1 MNKTFAHTIYEI
13 ALIVFFL
20 TLICAPPLVCILFSK
35 KEWSDTEK
43 RVLAASPKAP
53 SDFKT
58 LLQFPKDFEAYYNDH
73 FGFREVLIDRYHR
86 EMRKRFGQTGV
97 HNVVA
102 GKDGWYFYTGDD
114 LLNDF
119 RGLVPLT
126 DQQIISWKEN
136 LVGKRDWLAKRGIH
150 YLFVVIPNKQT
161 IYPEYLPDYFQKA
174 KGTTRL
180 EQLTQYLKKNSDV
193 EILDL
198 RPELFNAKSKGQLYA
213 KTDTH
218 WNDYGAFVGYRKMM
232 HRISRWFPKEQFKF
246 DFYYH
251 YTMVDRPGGDLPKML
266 GLRETIKE
274 VVPVLKERH
283 FCAQPMEL
291 NLEIENFY
299 KRKETTPFMK
309 GCKDANLR
317 ALVFRDSFFN
327 RLEPFFSENFQHVV
341 YLWQFYDQEIVERL
355 IDYFHPHIV
364 IEERVERFCTMAVST
379 IDLPANR
386 VNEIPL
392 TDRLLK
398 DPDIR
403 KD

>member
-1 MNKTFAHTIYEI
+1 MNKTLIQTISEI
-13 ALIVFFL
+13 VLIVLFL
-20 TLICAPPLVCILFSK
+20 IVICTPPLMCMLFSK
-35 KEWSDTEK
+35 KEWSDIEK
-43 RVLAASPKAP
+43 RMLMSFPQIP

-58 LLQFPKDFEAYYNDH
+58 LLQFPRRFEAYYNDH
-73 FGFREVLIDRYHR
+73 FGFREELIKRYHR

-97 HNVVA
+97 PNVMA
-102 GKDGWYFYTGDD
+102 GKDGWYFYAGDY

-150 YLFVVIPNKQT
+150 CLFVVVPNKQT

-180 EQLTQYLKKNSDV
+180 EQLTKYLKKNSDV

-198 RPELFNAKSKGQLYA
+198 RPELLNAKPNRRLYH

-232 HRISRWFPKEQFKF
+232 HKISQWFPKEQFKF
-246 DFYYH
+246 DFYFH
-251 YTMVDRPGGDLPKML
+251 DTMAERPGGDLPKML
-266 GLRETIKE
+266 GLHETIKE
-274 VVPVLKERH
+274 MTPVLKERH

-291 NLEIENFY
+291 SLEIKNFY
-299 KRKETTPFMK
+299 KRKETAAFMK

-317 ALVFRDSFFN
+317 AVVFMDSFFAG
-327 RLEPFFSENFQHVV
+327 LQPFFSENFQQVV
-341 YLWQFYDQEIVERL
+341 YLWQFYDQETVERL

-364 IEERVERFCTMAVST
+364 IEERVERFW
-379 IDLPANR
+379 I
-386 VNEIPL
+386 I
-392 TDRLLK
+392 
-398 DPDIR
+398 DPDANGLSENL
-403 KD
+403 